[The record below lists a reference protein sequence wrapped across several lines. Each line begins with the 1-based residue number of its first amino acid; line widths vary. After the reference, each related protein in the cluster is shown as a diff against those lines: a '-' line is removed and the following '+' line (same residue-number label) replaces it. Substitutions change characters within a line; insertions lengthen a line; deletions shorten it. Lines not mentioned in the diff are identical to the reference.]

1 MQKPNFLKVVV
12 TVPESHADQVRE
24 ALGKAGA
31 GQIGS
36 YSSCSFSSKGI
47 GRFRPNDQ
55 ANPFIGQ
62 KGVLEEVV
70 EERIEVTCAASLL
83 KQVLRALRKAHP
95 YEEPAIDLYPLYSP

>member
-83 KQVLRALRKAHP
+83 KQVLQALRKAHP